1 MTQRWLTYGDFRDRS
16 GEVLDVRREDGGA
29 VSLVQVDAVEG
40 SQAGGLGPEAQER
53 RQFSV
58 LFRGPA
64 DAVLP
69 QGTYTV
75 VHGDL
80 GELALFLV
88 PLGPDGDGMRYEAAF
103 A

>member
-1 MTQRWLTYGDFRDRS
+1 MTQRWLTYEDFRDRS
-16 GEVLDVRREDGGA
+16 GEVFEVRSEDDGA

-40 SQAGGLGPEAQER
+40 TQAGGPGPDAQER

-69 QGTYTV
+69 QSTYAV
-75 VHGDL
+75 VHRTL